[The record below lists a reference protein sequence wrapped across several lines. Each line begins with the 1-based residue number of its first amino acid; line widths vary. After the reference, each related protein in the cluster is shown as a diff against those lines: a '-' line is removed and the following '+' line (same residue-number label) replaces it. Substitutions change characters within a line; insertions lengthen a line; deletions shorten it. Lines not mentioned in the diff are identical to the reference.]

1 MSILIWQLF
10 MFFRKKVPLLN
21 MFFEVGNISDVLL
34 KIQQINNQDNTKELP
49 HYFSLSII
57 EVSVFQAYN
66 ASGNFE
72 L

>member
-1 MSILIWQLF
+1 

-21 MFFEVGNISDVLL
+21 MFFEVGNVSDVLL
-34 KIQQINNQDNTKELP
+34 KFYYIRNQHYTKELT
-49 HYFSLSII
+49 HYFPLSII

-72 L
+72 F

>member
-1 MSILIWQLF
+1 
-10 MFFRKKVPLLN
+10 
-21 MFFEVGNISDVLL
+21 MFFEVGNVSDVLL

-72 L
+72 F